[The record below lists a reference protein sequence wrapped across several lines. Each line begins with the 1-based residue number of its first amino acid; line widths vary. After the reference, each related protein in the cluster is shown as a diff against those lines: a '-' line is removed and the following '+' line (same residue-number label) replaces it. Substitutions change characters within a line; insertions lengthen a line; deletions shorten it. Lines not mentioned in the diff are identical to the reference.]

1 MPRLVNFS
9 TVVLSLAILA
19 GSLISF
25 APRPAGASGSAPVTV
40 VNTPLPVTGTLT
52 ANVAGTV
59 NANVTNT
66 PLPIAG
72 NVTGSVDANVT
83 NTVNVT
89 GSVGL
94 ADGTTINI
102 ANTEPIAT
110 RAADAPLEYVQ
121 GSKIEYFEGRNFAFF
136 NFDPIPAGK
145 VLIVKHVSFQLYAPT
160 SATSHFQVGAVV
172 NPASLTGTLFHYR
185 ICAVEPSVGI
195 CAQDFETYMPIT
207 PGQNLT
213 IGATLIGGSV
223 GNYILGSYSG
233 YYVPL
238 P

>member
-1 MPRLVNFS
+1 MQRFVGVS
-9 TVVLSLAILA
+9 TVVMGLAILA
-19 GSLISF
+19 GSLVSF
-25 APRPAGASGSAPVTV
+25 APQPAGASGSAPVRV

-59 NANVTNT
+59 NANITNT

-72 NVTGSVDANVT
+72 NITGSVDANVT
-83 NTVNVT
+83 NTVNIA

-94 ADGTTINI
+94 VDGTTINVG
-102 ANTEPIAT
+102 NTEPIAT
-110 RAADAPLEYVQ
+110 RAADAPLDYVQ
-121 GSKIEYFEGRNFAFF
+121 GSKIARFEGNTFAS
-136 NFDPIPAGK
+136 FDFGAIPAGK

-160 SATSHFQVGAVV
+160 SSTSHFQVAALV
-172 NPASLTGTLFHYR
+172 NPSSLAGNLFHYR

-195 CAQDFETYMPIT
+195 CAQDFETYMPIK